1 MKNTNIEIKMGAD
14 SGGRPAIERL
24 VRAYGFKSRQALS
37 DHLGVSKSTM
47 ANRYLRDSFPA
58 DWVIQCNL
66 ETGASLLWL
75 STGQG
80 EMFPNGENGK
90 KTERL
95 EDIIAPSISRVKLS
109 GGKLN
114 EATPVILDSELVSKE
129 LREPLIVDDGIS
141 WYLLDAQEDNIQDG
155 LWLVDIEGMHSIKKI
170 AKIPVS
176 KIRVSDDDVTFDCS
190 VNDIQFIGRV
200 ALMISKQ

>member
-1 MKNTNIEIKMGAD
+1 MGAD

-58 DWVIQCNL
+58 DWIIQCNL

-80 EMFPNGENGK
+80 EMFPNGEGIK

-114 EATPVILDSELVSKE
+114 EADPVILDSELISKD
-129 LREPLIVDDGIS
+129 LREPLVVDDGVS
-141 WYLLDAQEDNIQDG
+141 WYLLDAQEDTIQDG

-176 KIRVSDDDVTFDCS
+176 KIRVSDNDVTFDCAIS
-190 VNDIQFIGRV
+190 DIQFIGRV
-200 ALMISKQ
+200 ALVISRQ

>member
-1 MKNTNIEIKMGAD
+1 MGAD

>member
-1 MKNTNIEIKMGAD
+1 MGAD

-58 DWVIQCNL
+58 DWIIQCNL

-80 EMFPNGENGK
+80 EMFPDGDQG

-95 EDIIAPSISRVKLS
+95 EDIIAPSILRVKLS
-109 GGKLN
+109 GGKLS
-114 EATPVILDSELVSKE
+114 EAPPVILDSELIAKE
-129 LREPLIVDDGIS
+129 LKKPLVVDDGSS
-141 WYLLDAQEDNIQDG
+141 WYLLDTQEDNIQDG

-170 AKIPVS
+170 AKIPIS
-176 KIRVSDDDVTFDCS
+176 KIRVSDNDVTFDCS
-190 VNDIQFIGRV
+190 INDIQFIGRV

>member
-1 MKNTNIEIKMGAD
+1 MGAD

-58 DWVIQCNL
+58 DWIIQCNL

-80 EMFPNGENGK
+80 EMFPNGEGIK

-95 EDIIAPSISRVKLS
+95 EDIIAPSISRVRLS

-114 EATPVILDSELVSKE
+114 EADPVILDSELISKD
-129 LREPLIVDDGIS
+129 LREPLVVDDGIS
-141 WYLLDAQEDNIQDG
+141 WYVLDAQEDTIQDG

-176 KIRVSDDDVTFDCS
+176 KIRVSDNDVTFDCAIS
-190 VNDIQFIGRV
+190 DIQFIGRV
-200 ALMISKQ
+200 ALVISRQ

>member
-1 MKNTNIEIKMGAD
+1 MGAD

-58 DWVIQCNL
+58 DWIIQCNL

-80 EMFPNGENGK
+80 EMFPNGEGIK

-95 EDIIAPSISRVKLS
+95 EDIIAPSISRVRLS

-114 EATPVILDSELVSKE
+114 EDDPVILDSELISKD
-129 LREPLIVDDGIS
+129 LREPLVVDDGIS
-141 WYLLDAQEDNIQDG
+141 WYVLDAQEDTIQDG

-176 KIRVSDDDVTFDCS
+176 KIRVSDNDVTFDCAIS
-190 VNDIQFIGRV
+190 DIQFIGRV
-200 ALMISKQ
+200 ALVISRQ

>member
-1 MKNTNIEIKMGAD
+1 MGAD

-58 DWVIQCNL
+58 DWIIQCNL

-80 EMFPNGENGK
+80 EMFPDGESG

-95 EDIIAPSISRVKLS
+95 EDIIAPSIPRIKLS

-114 EATPVILDSELVSKE
+114 EANPVILDSELISKE
-129 LREPLIVDDGIS
+129 LNNPLVVDDGVT
-141 WYLLDAQEDNIQDG
+141 WYLLDAQGNNIQDG
-155 LWLVDIEGMHSIKKI
+155 LWLVDIEGMHSIKRI

-190 VNDIQFIGRV
+190 VSDIQFIGRV
-200 ALMISKQ
+200 ALVISRQ

>member
-58 DWVIQCNL
+58 DWIIQCNL

-80 EMFPNGENGK
+80 EMFPNGEGIK

-95 EDIIAPSISRVKLS
+95 EDIIAPSISRVRLS

-114 EATPVILDSELVSKE
+114 EADPVILDSELISKD
-129 LREPLIVDDGIS
+129 LREPLVVDDGIS
-141 WYLLDAQEDNIQDG
+141 WYVLDAQEDTIQDG

-176 KIRVSDDDVTFDCS
+176 KIRVSDNDVTFDCAIS
-190 VNDIQFIGRV
+190 DIQFIGRV
-200 ALMISKQ
+200 ALVISRQ

>member
-58 DWVIQCNL
+58 DWIIQCNL

-80 EMFPNGENGK
+80 EMFPNGEGIK

-95 EDIIAPSISRVKLS
+95 EDIIAPSISRVRLS

-114 EATPVILDSELVSKE
+114 EDDPVILDSELISKD
-129 LREPLIVDDGIS
+129 LREPLVVDDGIS
-141 WYLLDAQEDNIQDG
+141 WYVLDAQEDTIQDG

-176 KIRVSDDDVTFDCS
+176 KIRVSDNDVTFDCAIS
-190 VNDIQFIGRV
+190 DIQFIGRV
-200 ALMISKQ
+200 ALVISRQ

>member
-1 MKNTNIEIKMGAD
+1 MKNNNIEIKMGAD

-58 DWVIQCNL
+58 DWIIQCNL

-80 EMFPNGENGK
+80 EMFPDGENG

-114 EATPVILDSELVSKE
+114 EATPVILDSELISKE
-129 LREPLIVDDGIS
+129 LGNPLVVDDGTA
-141 WYLLDAQEDNIQDG
+141 WYLLDTQEDSIQDG

-170 AKIPVS
+170 AKIPLS
-176 KIRVSDDDVTFDCS
+176 KIRVSDNDVTFDCAIS
-190 VNDIQFIGRV
+190 DIQFIGRV
-200 ALMISKQ
+200 ALVISKQ

>member
-1 MKNTNIEIKMGAD
+1 MGAD

-58 DWVIQCNL
+58 DWIIQCNL

-80 EMFPNGENGK
+80 EMFPNGEGIK

-114 EATPVILDSELVSKE
+114 EADPVILDSELISKD
-129 LREPLIVDDGIS
+129 LREPLVVDDGIS
-141 WYLLDAQEDNIQDG
+141 WYLLDAQEDTIQDG

-176 KIRVSDDDVTFDCS
+176 KIRVSDNDVTFDCAIS
-190 VNDIQFIGRV
+190 DIQFIGRV
-200 ALMISKQ
+200 ALVISRQ

>member
-24 VRAYGFKSRQALS
+24 VRAYGYKSRQALS

-58 DWVIQCNL
+58 DWIIQCHL

-80 EMFPNGENGK
+80 EMFPNGEEGK

-114 EATPVILDSELVSKE
+114 EADPVILDSELISKD
-129 LREPLIVDDGIS
+129 LREPLVVDDGIS
-141 WYLLDAQEDNIQDG
+141 WYLLNAQEDNIQDG

-176 KIRVSDDDVTFDCS
+176 KIRVSDDDVTFDCAIS
-190 VNDIQFIGRV
+190 DIQFIGRV
-200 ALMISKQ
+200 TLVISRQ

>member
-58 DWVIQCNL
+58 DWIIQCNL

-80 EMFPNGENGK
+80 EMFPNGEGTQ

-109 GGKLN
+109 GGKLI
-114 EATPVILDSELVSKE
+114 EANPVILDSELISKE
-129 LREPLIVDDGIS
+129 LKAPLVVDDGTT
-141 WYLLDAQEDNIQDG
+141 WHLLDTQEGNIQDG

-170 AKIPVS
+170 AKIPLS
-176 KIRVSDDDVTFDCS
+176 KIRVSDDDVTFDCAIS
-190 VNDIQFIGRV
+190 DIQFVGRV
-200 ALMISKQ
+200 ALVIARQ

>member
-1 MKNTNIEIKMGAD
+1 MGAD
-14 SGGRPAIERL
+14 SGGKQAIERL

-66 ETGASLLWL
+66 ETNASLLWL

-80 EMFPNGENGK
+80 EMFPDGRRKKESLEN
-90 KTERL
+90 
-95 EDIIAPSISRVKLS
+95 IIAPTIQRVKLV

-114 EATPVILDSELVSKE
+114 TDSSVVLDSELIAKE
-129 LREPLIVDDGIS
+129 IKKPLIVDDGNS
-141 WYLLDAQEDNIQDG
+141 WYLLDTEESGVQDG

-170 AKIPVS
+170 TKIPVS
-176 KIRVSDDDVTFDCS
+176 KIRVFDNDVTFDCAIDEINF
-190 VNDIQFIGRV
+190 VGRV
-200 ALMISKQ
+200 YLMISRN

>member
-58 DWVIQCNL
+58 DWIIQCNL

-80 EMFPNGENGK
+80 EMFSDGESG

-95 EDIIAPSISRVKLS
+95 EDIIAPSIPRIKLS

-114 EATPVILDSELVSKE
+114 EANPVILDSELISKE
-129 LREPLIVDDGIS
+129 LNNPLVVDDGVT
-141 WYLLDAQEDNIQDG
+141 WYLLDAQGDNIQDG
-155 LWLVDIEGMHSIKKI
+155 LWLVDIEGMHSIKRI

-190 VNDIQFIGRV
+190 VSDIQFIGRV
-200 ALMISKQ
+200 VLVISRQ

>member
-1 MKNTNIEIKMGAD
+1 MKKNITEIKMGAD
-14 SGGRPAIERL
+14 SGGKQAIERL

-66 ETGASLLWL
+66 ETNASLLWL

-80 EMFPNGENGK
+80 EMFPDGRRKKESLEN
-90 KTERL
+90 
-95 EDIIAPSISRVKLS
+95 IIAPTIRRVKLV

-114 EATPVILDSELVSKE
+114 TDSSVVLDSELIAKE
-129 LREPLIVDDGIS
+129 IKKPLIVDDGNS
-141 WYLLDAQEDNIQDG
+141 WYLLDTEESGVQDG

-170 AKIPVS
+170 TKIPVS
-176 KIRVSDDDVTFDCS
+176 KIRVFDNDVTFDCAIDEI
-190 VNDIQFIGRV
+190 NFIGRV
-200 ALMISKQ
+200 YLMISRN

>member
-1 MKNTNIEIKMGAD
+1 MGAD

-24 VRAYGFKSRQALS
+24 VRAYGYKSRQALS

-58 DWVIQCNL
+58 DWIIQCHL

-80 EMFPNGENGK
+80 EMFPNGEEGK

-114 EATPVILDSELVSKE
+114 EADPVILDSELISKD
-129 LREPLIVDDGIS
+129 LREPLVVDDGIS
-141 WYLLDAQEDNIQDG
+141 WYLLNAQEDNIQDG

-176 KIRVSDDDVTFDCS
+176 KIRVSDDDVTFDCAIS
-190 VNDIQFIGRV
+190 DIQFIGRV
-200 ALMISKQ
+200 TLVISRQ

>member
-58 DWVIQCNL
+58 DWIIQCNL

-80 EMFPNGENGK
+80 EMFPDGESGK
-90 KTERL
+90 KAERL

-114 EATPVILDSELVSKE
+114 EANPVILDNELISTE
-129 LREPLIVDDGIS
+129 LKNPLIIDDGTS
-141 WYLLDAQEDNIQDG
+141 WYLLDTQEDNIQDG

-170 AKIPVS
+170 AKIPIS
-176 KIRVSDDDVTFDCS
+176 RIRVSDSDVTFDCAVS
-190 VNDIQFIGRV
+190 DIKFIGRV
-200 ALMISKQ
+200 ALVISRQ

>member
-1 MKNTNIEIKMGAD
+1 MGAD

-58 DWVIQCNL
+58 DWIIQCNL

-80 EMFPNGENGK
+80 EMFPNGEGGK

-95 EDIIAPSISRVKLS
+95 EDIIAPSIPRVKLS

-114 EATPVILDSELVSKE
+114 EADPVILDSELISKD
-129 LREPLIVDDGIS
+129 LREPLVVDDGVS

-176 KIRVSDDDVTFDCS
+176 KIRVSDDDVTFDCAIS
-190 VNDIQFIGRV
+190 DIQFIGRV
-200 ALMISKQ
+200 ALVISRQ

>member
-1 MKNTNIEIKMGAD
+1 MGTD

-58 DWVIQCNL
+58 DWIIQCNL

-80 EMFPNGENGK
+80 EMFPDGESG

-95 EDIIAPSISRVKLS
+95 EDIIAPSIPRIKLS

-114 EATPVILDSELVSKE
+114 EANPVILDSELISKE
-129 LREPLIVDDGIS
+129 LNNPLVVDDGVT
-141 WYLLDAQEDNIQDG
+141 WYLLDAQGNNIQDG
-155 LWLVDIEGMHSIKKI
+155 LWLVDIEGMHSIKRI

-190 VNDIQFIGRV
+190 VSDIQFIGRV
-200 ALMISKQ
+200 ALVISRQ

>member
-1 MKNTNIEIKMGAD
+1 MGAD
-14 SGGRPAIERL
+14 SGGKQAIERL

-66 ETGASLLWL
+66 ETNASLLWL

-80 EMFPNGENGK
+80 EMFPDGRRKKESLEN
-90 KTERL
+90 
-95 EDIIAPSISRVKLS
+95 IIAPTIRRVKLV

-114 EATPVILDSELVSKE
+114 TDSSVVLDSELIAKE
-129 LREPLIVDDGIS
+129 IKKPLMVDDGNS
-141 WYLLDAQEDNIQDG
+141 WYLLDTEESGVQDG

-170 AKIPVS
+170 SKIPVS
-176 KIRVSDDDVTFDCS
+176 KIRVFDNDVTFDCAIDEINF
-190 VNDIQFIGRV
+190 VGRV
-200 ALMISKQ
+200 YLMISRN

>member
-1 MKNTNIEIKMGAD
+1 MGAD

-58 DWVIQCNL
+58 DWIIQCNL

-80 EMFPNGENGK
+80 EMFPNGEGTQ

-109 GGKLN
+109 GGKLI
-114 EATPVILDSELVSKE
+114 EANPVILDSELISKE
-129 LREPLIVDDGIS
+129 LKAPLVVDDGTT
-141 WYLLDAQEDNIQDG
+141 WHLLDTQEGNIQDG

-170 AKIPVS
+170 AKIPLS
-176 KIRVSDDDVTFDCS
+176 KIRVSDDDVTFDCAIS
-190 VNDIQFIGRV
+190 DIQFVGRV
-200 ALMISKQ
+200 ALVIARQ

>member
-58 DWVIQCNL
+58 DWIIQCNL

-80 EMFPNGENGK
+80 DMYPEGENGK

-95 EDIIAPSISRVKLS
+95 EDIIAPSIPRVKLA

-114 EATPVILDSELVSKE
+114 EASPVILDSELIPNG
-129 LREPLIVDDGIS
+129 LQNPLIIDDHTS
-141 WYLLDAQEDNIQDG
+141 WYLLDTQEDSIQDG

-170 AKIPVS
+170 AKIPIS
-176 KIRVSDDDVTFDCS
+176 KIRVSDNDVTFDCAIS
-190 VNDIQFIGRV
+190 DIQFIGRV
-200 ALMISKQ
+200 VLVISRQ

>member
-1 MKNTNIEIKMGAD
+1 MGAD
-14 SGGRPAIERL
+14 SGGKQAIERL

-66 ETGASLLWL
+66 ETNASLLWL

-80 EMFPNGENGK
+80 EMFPDGRRKKESLEN
-90 KTERL
+90 
-95 EDIIAPSISRVKLS
+95 IIAPTIRRVKLV

-114 EATPVILDSELVSKE
+114 TDSSVVLDSELITKE
-129 LREPLIVDDGIS
+129 IKKPLIVDDNNS
-141 WYLLDAQEDNIQDG
+141 WYLLDTEESGVQDG

-170 AKIPVS
+170 TKIPVS
-176 KIRVSDDDVTFDCS
+176 KIRVFDNDVTFDCAIDEINF
-190 VNDIQFIGRV
+190 VGRV
-200 ALMISKQ
+200 YLMISRN

>member
-1 MKNTNIEIKMGAD
+1 MGAD

-58 DWVIQCNL
+58 DWIIQCNL

-80 EMFPNGENGK
+80 EMFSDGESG

-95 EDIIAPSISRVKLS
+95 EDIIAPSIPRIKLS

-114 EATPVILDSELVSKE
+114 EANPVILDSELISKE
-129 LREPLIVDDGIS
+129 LNNPLVVDDGVT
-141 WYLLDAQEDNIQDG
+141 WYLLDAQGDNIQDG
-155 LWLVDIEGMHSIKKI
+155 LWLVDIEGMHSIKRI

-190 VNDIQFIGRV
+190 VSDIQFIGRV
-200 ALMISKQ
+200 VLVISRQ